1 MAGVGYVA
9 AVVLA
14 FAFVRAGV
22 AKVLAPGPTRT
33 SFVALGVPAPV
44 AAARV
49 VPAVE
54 MVLAAALVV
63 VPPVGAAVALA
74 LLAFFTTF
82 LAGRLRAGVRAP
94 CGCFGAASAAELSG
108 LDLARNA
115 LLGALAL
122 AALAADRPTVPRPGH
137 VVLVVATTLL
147 GASGLAVVRRRRSAS
162 DEGG

>member
-1 MAGVGYVA
+1 MAGVGYAA

-14 FAFVRAGV
+14 LAFVRAGV

-33 SFVALGVPAPV
+33 SFVALGVPAPD
-44 AAARV
+44 AATRA

-54 MVLAAALVV
+54 LGLAVALVV

-108 LDLARNA
+108 VDLVRNA
-115 LLGALAL
+115 LLGVLAL
-122 AALAADRPTVPRPGH
+122 AALTAERPALPRPGH
-137 VVLVVATTLL
+137 VLLVVAATLL
-147 GASGLAVVRRRRSAS
+147 GASGLALARGRDGVA

>member
-1 MAGVGYVA
+1 MAGFGYVA
-9 AVVLA
+9 ALVLA
-14 FAFVRAGV
+14 LAFVRAGV

-33 SFVALGVPAPV
+33 SFVALGVPAPD

-54 MVLAAALVV
+54 VALGVALVA

-94 CGCFGAASAAELSG
+94 CGCFGAASSAELSG
-108 LDLARNA
+108 LDLVRNA

-122 AALAADRPTVPRPGH
+122 AALAADRPVVPRPGH

-147 GASGLAVVRRRRSAS
+147 GASGLALIRNRRSAP

>member
-1 MAGVGYVA
+1 VAGVGYAA

-14 FAFVRAGV
+14 LTFVRAGV
-22 AKVLAPGPTRT
+22 AKLLAPAPTRT
-33 SFVALGVPAPV
+33 SFVALGVPAAE

-54 MVLAAALVV
+54 LALAVALAV

-82 LAGRLRAGVRAP
+82 LAGRLRTGVRAP

-108 LDLARNA
+108 LDLVRNG

-137 VVLVVATTLL
+137 VVLVVASALL
-147 GASGLAVVRRRRSAS
+147 GASGLALARRRHHVA
-162 DEGG
+162 DDGG